1 MHRIPRP
8 TSVSPACACTQSGW
22 FRGFLVLI
30 ALAALTGAAHA
41 QVIFITTWAKTNN
54 ISTNLNE
61 EFPATGIGT
70 PGSGVGTPNA
80 SFLFD
85 PATYTSATSI
95 GGSNL
100 AANGVTFELTSDSS
114 GHDFAEINGGNSLTI
129 TVNQNVSTVYL
140 LMGAYNGTAVNVT
153 FTGAD
158 SSTETF
164 SNVSLPDFNGGSVM
178 NQSLTVNG
186 SATPNQFDQTVFQT
200 HNIGAGGTG
209 NSTTGAYNYYNLV
222 EVSFALNSQLSSQP
236 LTSITLTSQGY
247 MTLLLGVSAM
257 AVPEP
262 ESCALLALGLPALA
276 LAWRRR
282 RH

>member
-1 MHRIPRP
+1 MPRFPHPTTESPTRPHAHR
-8 TSVSPACACTQSGW
+8 GW
-22 FRGFLVLI
+22 LRVFLGLI
-30 ALAALTGAAHA
+30 ALATLAGAAHA
-41 QVIFITTWAKTNN
+41 QVIFITTWSKTNN
-54 ISTNLNE
+54 IYTNLNE

-70 PGSGVGTPNA
+70 PGTGVGTPNA

-85 PATYTSATSI
+85 PAAYTSANSI

-114 GHDFAEINGGNSLTI
+114 GRDFAEINGGNSLTI

-140 LMGAYNGTAVNVT
+140 LMSAYVGTSVNVT

-164 SNVSLPDFNGGSVM
+164 NNVSLPDFNGGSVM

-186 SATPNQFDQTVFQT
+186 SATPNQFDQTVFRT

-222 EVSFALNSQLSSQP
+222 EVSFLLNSQLSSQP

-247 MTLLLGVSAM
+247 MTLLLGVSAQ

-262 ESCALLALGLPALA
+262 GSYTLLALGLPALA